1 MRLRFEQQL
10 KLGVTPISEVKLNIK
25 SRHGLVPVLRALQY
39 VFKTKELNEQI
50 FELLEQEV
58 KYGLQETGR
67 YGMSLWEILVLGVV
81 KLNEDADY
89 DRLHD
94 LSNEHSALRG
104 ILGIQRND
112 YTEGKQYSIQTI
124 KDNVRLLSDEKIYE
138 ISDIIVSGAHG
149 VIKKKRSWTV

>member
-10 KLGVTPISEVKLNIK
+10 KLGIVPISEVKLNIK

-39 VFKTKELNEQI
+39 AFKTQELNEQI
-50 FELLEQEV
+50 FEILEQEV
-58 KYGLQETGR
+58 KSGLQETGR

-81 KLNEDADY
+81 RLTENMDY

-94 LSNEHSALRG
+94 LANEHHALSG

-112 YTEGKQYSIQTI
+112 YTSGKEYHLQSM

-138 ISDIIVSGAHG
+138 ISDI
-149 VIKKKRSWTV
+149 